1 MEFKL
6 LDKSPEIVR
15 YYDDNVGTDTELTT
29 NETGLIMR
37 RKTSSAIVIAL
48 FVISAQVQA
57 IPLTIT
63 QTVGFTHTD
72 PDDDVACT
80 NEVGPLGGL
89 NSCSTSKD
97 FYSRFRFNT
106 FDPNLGTLTK
116 ASLITRWDL
125 QGRFILRPEDSIFS
139 VGTDGYYS
147 VRLNTYFDPVGN
159 NNNNVFGL
167 QNFAFPDDAD
177 RITPSGVGFYQRKV
191 NNAYVDPVIQA
202 WQVNG
207 NTRYDYEG
215 NILDNFLGIGTDINR
230 PLLGLF
236 EYRLEAGLEGDGLDC
251 QTLNA
256 CGATNRISGIFNSFS
271 RLIYEYEPYAGPGP
285 TVGVPEPGTLVL
297 LSLGLLGIGWTRR
310 KPESGTSNATKTPR

>member
-6 LDKSPEIVR
+6 LYKSSEIVCHHN
-15 YYDDNVGTDTELTT
+15 DNVGTDTESTT
-29 NETGLIMR
+29 NENGLIMR
-37 RKTSSAIVIAL
+37 RMTSSVIMIAL
-48 FVISAQVQA
+48 FVISAQIQA
-57 IPLTIT
+57 TPLTIT
-63 QTVGFTHTD
+63 QTVAFTHTD
-72 PDDDVACT
+72 PDDEVACT
-80 NEVGPLGGL
+80 NEVGTLGGR

-125 QGRFILRPEDSIFS
+125 QGSFILRPEDSIFS
-139 VGTDGYYS
+139 VGTDGSYS
-147 VRLNTYFDPVGN
+147 VLLNTYFDPVGN
-159 NNNNVFGL
+159 NNNNLFGL
-167 QNFAFPDDAD
+167 QIFAFPDEAD
-177 RITPSGVGFYQRKV
+177 RITPHGVGFSQQKV

-215 NILDNFLGIGTDINR
+215 DILDNFLGIGTDINR
-230 PLLGLF
+230 PLIGLF
-236 EYRLEAGLEGDGLDC
+236 DYQLRAGLEGDGLDC

-271 RLIYEYEPYAGPGP
+271 RLIYEYEPLTVPGP
-285 TVGVPEPGTLVL
+285 TVDVPEPGTLVL
-297 LSLGLLGIGWTRR
+297 LSLGLLGISRTRR
-310 KPESGTSNATKTPR
+310 KPKSVT